1 MLQMNR
7 RAIASIVI
15 AATASLGLVSVAF
28 AQTAAPSDMGASMTK
43 TQTRAAHKQAR
54 KAHRAAKNAELSKL
68 EKNGYNPSA
77 SDPTY
82 PNNLQN
88 AEKKAGAQ

>member
-1 MLQMNR
+1 MLKMNR

-15 AATASLGLVSVAF
+15 AATASLGVVSVAV
-28 AQTAAPSDMGASMTK
+28 AQTAATPDTSAPVTK
-43 TQTRAAHKQAR
+43 SQTRAAHKKAR
-54 KAHRAAKNAELSKL
+54 KAHRTAKNAELSKL

-82 PNNLQN
+82 PNNLQS
-88 AEKKAGAQ
+88 AQKKAGTQ